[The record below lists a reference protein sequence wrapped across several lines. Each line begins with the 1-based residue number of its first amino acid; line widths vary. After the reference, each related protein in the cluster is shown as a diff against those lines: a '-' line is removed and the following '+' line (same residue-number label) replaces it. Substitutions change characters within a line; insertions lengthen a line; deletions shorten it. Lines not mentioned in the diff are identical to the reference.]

1 MSEMHRSDRGPIMQ
15 DSWSF
20 LKDFTDARIALGRAG
35 GSLPTQAV
43 LDFRMAH
50 ARARDAVHLA
60 FEAEDLSARLAAR
73 GWQTVRVASAAP
85 DRRGFL
91 QRPDLGRQLD
101 EVSRQRLAALP
112 GAAVGYDAVFV
123 IGDGLSPLAV
133 HRHALP
139 LLEHVLPVLLGAEGW
154 HVAPFVVASQARV
167 ALGDEVGFAL
177 NASLVVML
185 IGERPGL
192 SSPDSLGVYLTF
204 DPRPGRMDSE
214 RNCLSNIRPEGM
226 DYPLATHKL
235 YYLMRESRLR
245 RVSGVLLKDEAS
257 PLRLSGSC
265 KGRLPSPGG

>member
-1 MSEMHRSDRGPIMQ
+1 MSEVDKSSGGANTQ
-15 DSWSF
+15 DPFGF
-20 LKDFTDARIALGRAG
+20 LKEFTNARIALGRAG

-60 FEAEDLSARLAAR
+60 FEAEDLGARLEAR
-73 GWQTVRVASAAP
+73 GWPTVRVTSAAP
-85 DRRGFL
+85 DRRSFL

-101 EVSRQRLAALP
+101 KISSQRLAALP
-112 GAAVGYDAVFV
+112 GVAIGYNVVFV
-123 IGDGLSPLAV
+123 IGEGLSPLAV

-139 LLEHVLPVLLGAEGW
+139 LLEHVLPQLAAEGW
-154 HVAPFVVASQARV
+154 CIAPFVVASQARV
-167 ALGDEVGFAL
+167 ALGDEVGSAL
-177 NASLVVML
+177 SAFMVVML

-226 DYPLATHKL
+226 NYQFAAHKL
-235 YYLMRESRLR
+235 LYLMRESRR
-245 RVSGVLLKDEAS
+245 RRISGVLLKDDAPPAS
-257 PLRLSGSC
+257 LSEPYQGKLLPL
-265 KGRLPSPGG
+265 GG

>member
-1 MSEMHRSDRGPIMQ
+1 MSELHRPDRGSITQ
-15 DSWSF
+15 DSWNF

-35 GSLPTQAV
+35 GSLPTRAV

-50 ARARDAVHLA
+50 AQARDAVHLV
-60 FEAEDLSARLAAR
+60 FEAEDLSARLEAR
-73 GWQTVRVASAAP
+73 GWQTVRVTSAAP
-85 DRRGFL
+85 ERRTFL

-101 EVSRQRLAALP
+101 EVSRQCLAALP
-112 GAAVGYDAVFV
+112 GADVGYDVVFV

-139 LLEHVLPVLLGAEGW
+139 LLEHALPVLGAEGW

-167 ALGDEVGFAL
+167 ALGDEVGYSL
-177 NASLVVML
+177 GASMVVML

-204 DPRPGRMDSE
+204 APCSGRMDSE

-235 YYLMRESRLR
+235 LYLMRESRLR

-257 PLRLSGSC
+257 PPGLSGPHAG
-265 KGRLPSPGG
+265 KLPLPGG